1 MIYVLNRLKDGD
13 NFHEAIFLSGILQ
26 TMFGQKDLQ
35 VNLLNEK
42 QLQSLAGG
50 MQLKLEMLR
59 HTKQYQLTE
68 RSRNALI
75 SLLYQKDEIK
85 LNDQGNTTTIN
96 LTIPFRIMVHLAQ
109 QTQYILNDNE
119 AKDLIYIQNV
129 FDKIHLIFGQFV
141 DTAYLLSNDRQQY
154 KMLMPDSKYLPQI
167 LSKEYRLPYQYSLT
181 IIRRSFK

>member
-85 LNDQGNTTTIN
+85 
-96 LTIPFRIMVHLAQ
+96 
-109 QTQYILNDNE
+109 
-119 AKDLIYIQNV
+119 
-129 FDKIHLIFGQFV
+129 
-141 DTAYLLSNDRQQY
+141 
-154 KMLMPDSKYLPQI
+154 
-167 LSKEYRLPYQYSLT
+167 
-181 IIRRSFK
+181 